1 MKIKDINSKSLLM
14 VSGNELTALHLRL
27 HQLYA
32 NFQKGNPGQ
41 DNEQLVNAHIFIVDE
56 MKKREFNHDNEA
68 PIDLASQKIASLAE
82 YAPVISD
89 KPLQEIPKITWDSIR
104 EYFKSSF
111 LISKNAISLVGGV
124 ACNEAGGNDID
135 ILIKIPSEEQLFNII
150 SFRIFRMLPQ
160 DLRHRIHIFKS
171 KGEGPFTNHYNL
183 GDLQMTI
190 IPEPVV
196 VKMQEPQS
204 AEKKKTSSEAEESAN
219 DDRIVPGRF
228 FKPMK
233 PTKAHVEGQR
243 QTLETFLDLF
253 SPEDFPVYSSA
264 KRDGVRGVIHKL
276 KDRVWI
282 FTEEGSDITDKLPSL
297 VAATRQLKY
306 DSIVLDCELELWP
319 LQGSERIH
327 WPREE
332 MSARLLL
339 SEASDEDIFAQCFA
353 ILYLNGKD
361 IHAEKYEDI
370 YKIMEQVAGDKDGV
384 GFGTDSV
391 PTLKIQLIRH
401 VVDANKKALETTTQ
415 QLSQIPFSEGNVA
428 KMSKSVYNLKGIRS
442 GWIKFRIN
450 STLIAEVIEIVET
463 STPGIANLEIG
474 IHKDDVLIS
483 LGKSFNV
490 KTSGYKKGQR
500 VRVEYETL
508 IHTIDER
515 GKLANSL
522 PVESYSVWAPRVLS
536 ESIPQGAKVSSLE
549 EVIASSIRDRVY
561 QQKEIKN
568 EDKFFYIK

>member
-1 MKIKDINSKSLLM
+1 M
-14 VSGNELTALHLRL
+14 VSGNELTAVHLRL

-41 DNEQLVNAHIFIVDE
+41 ENEQLVNAHIFVVGE
-56 MKKREFNHDNEA
+56 MKKRDFNHANEA
-68 PIDLASQKIASLAE
+68 PIDLASQKIAKLAE

-89 KPLQEIPKITWDSIR
+89 KPPQEIPKITWDSIR

-150 SFRIFRMLPQ
+150 AFRIFRMLPPE
-160 DLRHRIHIFKS
+160 LRNRIHISKS
-171 KGEGPFTNHYNL
+171 KGDGPFTDHYNL

-204 AEKKKTSSEAEESAN
+204 AEKEKTSAEADESAK
-219 DDRIVPGRF
+219 DGSIVPGRF

-243 QTLETFLDLF
+243 QTLDEFVDLF
-253 SPEDFPVYSSA
+253 EGEDFPIYSSI
-264 KRDGVRGVIHKL
+264 KRDGVHGVIHKL
-276 KDRVWI
+276 KDKVWI
-282 FTEEGSDITDKLPSL
+282 FTEDGSDITDKLPSL
-297 VAATRQLKY
+297 VAAARQLKY

-319 LQGSERIH
+319 QQGSERIH

-332 MSARLLL
+332 MSSRLLL
-339 SEASDEDIFAQCFA
+339 KESDDKDIFAQCFA

-361 IHAEKYEDI
+361 VHTENYEDI
-370 YKIMEQVAGDKDGV
+370 YKIMEQVADDKG
-384 GFGTDSV
+384 GIKFGSDYA

-401 VVDANKKALETTTQ
+401 IVDANKKGLESTTQ
-415 QLSQIPFSEGNVA
+415 QLSKIPFSEGNVA
-428 KMSKSVYNLKGIRS
+428 KMSKSVYNLIGKRS
-442 GWIKFRIN
+442 GWVKFRTN
-450 STLIAEVIEIVET
+450 STLIAIVIDVVET
-463 STPGIANLEIG
+463 STTGIANLEIG
-474 IHKDDVLIS
+474 ISKDDVLIS
-483 LGKSFNV
+483 LGKTFNV
-490 KTSGYKKGQR
+490 KTRDFKKGQL
-500 VRVEYETL
+500 VVVEYETF
-508 IHTIDER
+508 IHTVEER
-515 GKLANSL
+515 EKSSNSL
-522 PVESYSVWAPRVLS
+522 QVESFSVWAPRVLLEDVS
-536 ESIPQGAKVSSLE
+536 RGSKVSSIK

-561 QQKEIKN
+561 QRKELKN
-568 EDKFFYIK
+568 EGKFFDII